1 MKTSIATADDK
12 RDIKLAIAKIVELGS
27 MSDEQILDLGISPE
41 SLARNRGAIA
51 AGVRASGMQF
61 AA

>member
-1 MKTSIATADDK
+1 MKTSTASTEDK
-12 RDIKLAIAKIVELGS
+12 RDIKLAVDKIVERGS

-41 SLARNRGAIA
+41 SLARNRHAIA

>member
-1 MKTSIATADDK
+1 MKTKIVTTEDK
-12 RDIKLAIAKIVELGS
+12 RDIKLAVDKILELGS
-27 MSDEQILDLGISPE
+27 MSDDQITDLGITPE
-41 SLARNRGAIA
+41 SLARNRNAIA

>member
-1 MKTSIATADDK
+1 MKTKTASTEDK
-12 RDIKLAIAKIVELGS
+12 RDIKLAIDKIVELGS

-41 SLARNRGAIA
+41 SLARNRSAIA

>member
-1 MKTSIATADDK
+1 MKTKTASTEDK
-12 RDIKLAIAKIVELGS
+12 RDIKLAIDKIVELGS

-41 SLARNRGAIA
+41 SLARNRHAIA